1 MSRPLRVEYPGAW
14 YHVMNRGRR
23 SDRIFELR
31 NDYLMFID
39 LLKDATELWDISEK
53 KGSGLHRLLL
63 KAVFEMGLLS
73 IANDTDE
80 IPVETEKFPTAPK
93 SHGELTNKPGK

>member
-23 SDRIFELR
+23 SDKIFELP

-39 LLKDATELWDISEK
+39 LLKDATELWDI
-53 KGSGLHRLLL
+53 R
-63 KAVFEMGLLS
+63 
-73 IANDTDE
+73 I
-80 IPVETEKFPTAPK
+80 TAYCLMPIK
-93 SHGELTNKPGK
+93 RGQVSV